1 MPDISRHAVERYAER
16 VRDSAPRE
24 DIERLLP
31 GRRVSEL
38 AWSEMDQVDYYLL
51 LTDDIALA
59 IRGDVA
65 VTCLIR
71 SGISAHERRM
81 RKRAKRAKQTV
92 REKRR
97 RRGRRSS
104 EAVDAYKE
112 LAA

>member
-31 GRRVSEL
+31 GRRVEEL
-38 AWSEMDQVDYYLL
+38 AWSQLEAVDYYIL

-59 IRGDVA
+59 VKDDVA

-92 REKRR
+92 LEKRR
-97 RRGRRSS
+97 QIGS